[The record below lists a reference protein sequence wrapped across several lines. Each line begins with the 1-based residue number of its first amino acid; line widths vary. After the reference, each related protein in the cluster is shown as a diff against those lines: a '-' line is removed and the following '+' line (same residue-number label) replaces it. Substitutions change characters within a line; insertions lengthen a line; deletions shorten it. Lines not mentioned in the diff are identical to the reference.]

1 MSDFIRPLT
10 SAQTVELRKRQRGK
24 NIALLLVLIGVAV
37 LFYAISVV
45 KFKVS

>member
-10 SAQTVELRKRQRGK
+10 AAQTVELRKRQRGK